1 LSAVTAHARSANS
14 TEQGALRVWH
24 VVVVAVIGGTAAPI
38 ALHHHHHGVFN
49 APQMALAFFA
59 WLNAIIALWEICLFL
74 RIDLIEEQHR
84 RFLVEYRGRELERAR
99 DFFAKPVPLRR
110 LLSPTLWA
118 ELWSTYSVFDDSY
131 ADRKS
136 FGFFVD
142 IGNGFSTL
150 VPSLLFLYGMTFA
163 ILPARVLGMVGL
175 LLFYQTW
182 YGTVVYFWSFL
193 LNKRYRGHG
202 ALNLALFVGTS
213 NGLWLTFPL
222 AGMYAAVVLI
232 QTDSYAIF
240 LR

>member
-1 LSAVTAHARSANS
+1 MALVGERVT
-14 TEQGALRVWH
+14 TERTVLRVWH
-24 VVVVAVIGGTAAPI
+24 VVIIAVLGGTAAPI
-38 ALHHHHHGVFN
+38 ALHHQHHGVWS
-49 APQMALAFFA
+49 PYQMALAFFS

-84 RFLVEYRGRELERAR
+84 RFVAEYRGRELERAR
-99 DFFAKPVPLRR
+99 DFFATPVPIRR
-110 LLSPTLWA
+110 LFSPTLWA

-131 ADRKS
+131 ANRKS

-150 VPSLLFLYGMTFA
+150 IPSLLFLYGMTFE
-163 ILPARVLGMVGL
+163 LMPARVLGIVGL

-182 YGTVVYFWSFL
+182 YGTIVYFWSFL
-193 LNKRYRGHG
+193 LNKRYRGHT
-202 ALNLALFVGTS
+202 AMNLALFVGMS

-222 AGMYAAVVLI
+222 VGMYVAVVLI
-232 QTDSYAIF
+232 QTDAYAIF

>member
-1 LSAVTAHARSANS
+1 M
-14 TEQGALRVWH
+14 RVFH
-24 VVVVAVIGGTAAPI
+24 VVLLAVVAGTAVPVV
-38 ALHHHHHGVFN
+38 LHHDVHGVFN
-49 APQMALAFFA
+49 AHQMALAFFA

-84 RFLVEYRGRELERAR
+84 RFVAEYRGRELECAR
-99 DFFAKPVPLRR
+99 DFFKKPVPLRR
-110 LLSPTLWA
+110 LFSPTLWA

-131 ADRKS
+131 ANRKS

-150 VPSLLFLYGMTFA
+150 LPSLLFLYGMTYE
-163 ILPARVLGMVGL
+163 ILPARVLGIVGL

-182 YGTVVYFWSFL
+182 YGTVVYFTSFI
-193 LNKRYRGHG
+193 LNKRYRGHTP
-202 ALNLALFVGTS
+202 LNLALFVGMS

-222 AGMYAAVVLI
+222 WGIYAAVTMI
-232 QTDSYAIF
+232 EESSYALF

>member
-1 LSAVTAHARSANS
+1 MALVGEAA
-14 TEQGALRVWH
+14 TEERATLRVWQ
-24 VVVVAVIGGTAAPI
+24 VVIVAVAGGTAAPI
-38 ALHHHHHGVFN
+38 ALHHQHHGVFN
-49 APQMALAFFA
+49 PFQMALAFFT

-84 RFLVEYRGRELERAR
+84 RFVAEYRGRELDRAR
-99 DFFAKPVPLRR
+99 DFFATPVPLRR
-110 LLSPTLWA
+110 LFSPTLWA

-131 ADRKS
+131 ANRKS

-150 VPSLLFLYGMTFA
+150 VPSLVFLYGMTFEL
-163 ILPARVLGMVGL
+163 LPARVLGIMGL

-182 YGTVVYFWSFL
+182 YGTIVYFWSFL
-193 LNKRYRGHG
+193 LNKRYRGHS
-202 ALNLALFVGTS
+202 ALNLALFVGMS

-222 AGMYAAVVLI
+222 VGMYAAVVLI
-232 QTDSYAIF
+232 ETDSYAIF

>member
-1 LSAVTAHARSANS
+1 M
-14 TEQGALRVWH
+14 RVWNVVLFA
-24 VVVVAVIGGTAAPI
+24 VVVGTALPI
-38 ALHHHHHGVFN
+38 ALHHHFYGVFN
-49 APQMALAFFA
+49 PHQIALAFFT
-59 WLNAIIALWEICLFL
+59 WLNVIIALWEICLFL

-84 RFLVEYRGRELERAR
+84 RFLAEYRGRELDRAR
-99 DFFAKPVPLRR
+99 DFFATRVPLSR
-110 LLSPTLWA
+110 LFSPTLWA

-150 VPSLLFLYGMTFA
+150 IPSLVFLYGMTFE
-163 ILPARVLGMVGL
+163 IVPARVLGIVGL

-193 LNKRYRGHG
+193 LNKRYRGHT
-202 ALNLALFVGTS
+202 ARNLALFVGMS

-222 AGMYAAVVLI
+222 WGMAAAIVMI
-232 QTDSYAIF
+232 ESDSYSLF

>member
-1 LSAVTAHARSANS
+1 MTAATEIRHAA
-14 TEQGALRVWH
+14 GARVGILRVWN
-24 VVVVAVIGGTAAPI
+24 VVLFTVVGGTAVPI
-38 ALHHHHHGVFN
+38 ALHRHFHGVFN
-49 APQMALAFFA
+49 PHQMALAFFT

-84 RFLVEYRGRELERAR
+84 RFVAEYRGRELQCAR

-110 LLSPTLWA
+110 LFSPTLWA
-118 ELWSTYSVFDDSY
+118 ELWSTYSIFDDSY

-150 VPSLLFLYGMTFA
+150 IPSLLFLYGMTFEVV
-163 ILPARVLGMVGL
+163 PARVLGIVGL

-182 YGTVVYFWSFL
+182 YGTIVYFASFVM
-193 LNKRYRGHG
+193 NKRYRGHTPW
-202 ALNLALFVGTS
+202 NLMLFVGMS

-222 AGMYAAVVLI
+222 WGIYAAVVMI
-232 QTDSYAIF
+232 ERDSYALF